1 MSDSSFATIYRRSLN
16 EPEEFW
22 GAAEDEIEWTRPWD
36 AVFDR
41 SAAPAAR
48 WFIGGEL
55 NTCYNALDRHAEAGR
70 AEQPALIYDSA
81 VLLVLKVGAV
91 GDDDDEVVMDVVA
104 SVRERIAPVASFKSA
119 VVVARLPK
127 TRSGKILQG
136 TLARIADD
144 EPWTMPATV
153 VDPVILDEMAVALS
167 TMGYPR

>member
-22 GAAEDEIEWTRPWD
+22 GAAEDEIQWTRPWN

-41 SAAPAAR
+41 SAASAAR
-48 WFIGGEL
+48 WFIGGQL
-55 NTCYNALDRHAEAGR
+55 NICYNAFDRHAEAGR

-81 VLLVLKVGAV
+81 VFLVLKVGAV
-91 GDDDDEVVMDVVA
+91 GDDEVVMDVVA

-127 TRSGKILQG
+127 TRSGKTLQG
-136 TLARIADD
+136 TIADD

-153 VDPVILDEMAVALS
+153 DDPVILDEMAVALS